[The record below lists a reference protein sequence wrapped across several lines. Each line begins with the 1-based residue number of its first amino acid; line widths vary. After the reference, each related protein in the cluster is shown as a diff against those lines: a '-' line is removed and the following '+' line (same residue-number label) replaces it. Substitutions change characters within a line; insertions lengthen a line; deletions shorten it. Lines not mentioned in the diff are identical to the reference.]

1 MVTSNK
7 LTGSTPARTPLSR
20 DRVLDGAMRVA
31 DTDGL
36 ASLTIRSL
44 AHELGVKP
52 MSVYHH
58 IGGKDEIIDG
68 IVDRV
73 FGEMD
78 LPGAQTDWR
87 PEMHR
92 RCRSVRTVLRR
103 HPWAI
108 PLVQSRTKPGPATL
122 RHLDAVIGCLR
133 GAGFSLELTAH
144 AYALIDSYVYG
155 FALSEASLPINGPQS
170 VGEVAESMMLESLA
184 TEYPNLLEF
193 TTGHVLAP
201 GYDFGL
207 EFDYGLDLILD
218 AL

>member
-1 MVTSNK
+1 MKTSNK
-7 LTGSTPARTPLSR
+7 SAGPVAARTPLSR

-31 DTDGL
+31 DADGL

-44 AHELGVKP
+44 AHDLGVKP
-52 MSVYHH
+52 MSVYHYVE
-58 IGGKDEIIDG
+58 GKDEIIDG
-68 IVDRV
+68 IIDRV

-78 LPGAQTDWR
+78 LPEAQSDWR

-92 RCRSVRTVLRR
+92 RCRSVRAVLRR

-108 PLVQSRTKPGPATL
+108 PLLQSRTSPGRATL

-133 GAGFSLELTAH
+133 AAGFSLERTAH

-155 FALSEASLPINGPQS
+155 FALSEASLPINGPQT
-170 VGEVAESMMLESLA
+170 VGEVAESMMMQHLA
-184 TEYPNLLEF
+184 ADYPNLLAF
-193 TTGHVLAP
+193 TTGHVLQP